1 MAEGIGGTAPC
12 ETPAPPPPVVAWNDR
27 DAHPDPHRAAAP
39 TRKHTLAAFSPN
51 FKGAA
56 LARARKASI
65 SSKPFPCLETCL
77 EQTGWRPL
85 SSPRT
90 VHHGGVVWSNLR
102 LEGGGWNFLLS
113 RARRFKKAMSLE
125 SGERL
130 NGFFYEEVVTE
141 DLYLK
146 MELKKIGFNGESKF
160 QVTARVVLG
169 KLLRPGSTWNVA
181 AGGPAP
187 RSPCS
192 RSCGSHRDLDDVAH
206 TAGSQEHHY
215 KAAPQQRGRLRTA
228 DPWLKIPHTL

>member
-1 MAEGIGGTAPC
+1 
-12 ETPAPPPPVVAWNDR
+12 
-27 DAHPDPHRAAAP
+27 
-39 TRKHTLAAFSPN
+39 
-51 FKGAA
+51 
-56 LARARKASI
+56 
-65 SSKPFPCLETCL
+65 
-77 EQTGWRPL
+77 
-85 SSPRT
+85 
-90 VHHGGVVWSNLR
+90 
-102 LEGGGWNFLLS
+102 
-113 RARRFKKAMSLE
+113 MSLE

-169 KLLRPGSTWNVA
+169 KLLRPGSTWNAA

-192 RSCGSHRDLDDVAH
+192 GSCGSHRDLDDVAH
-206 TAGSQEHHY
+206 TAGSKEHHY

-228 DPWLKIPHTL
+228 DPCLKIPHTLHIYFCIQSLLIHLAGLTRELVGSAFKLSRRVPLARRS